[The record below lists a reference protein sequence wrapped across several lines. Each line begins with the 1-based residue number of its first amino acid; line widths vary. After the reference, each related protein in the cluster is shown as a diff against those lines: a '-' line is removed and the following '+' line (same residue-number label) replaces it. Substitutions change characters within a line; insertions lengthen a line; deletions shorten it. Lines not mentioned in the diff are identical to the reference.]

1 LLIPVSYAHA
11 ASADLAWD
19 PPMDGGSVVGYIVF
33 WSITSGSYD
42 DVDSVEVVGET
53 SATVTEL
60 DESKDHYFIV
70 RAYNSAGIGPAS
82 NEVVM
87 EANSDSFQDDVTS
100 DGTSDGTSNETSSNS
115 TIGGGGGGCFIA
127 TAAYGSIFEPQVVI
141 LREFRDCF
149 LLNNSIGKAFVK
161 LYYSYSPPI
170 AKIIADH
177 ECLRFAVRW
186 GLLPIIGFSWAFL
199 NLGLVSTLILIFIF
213 SSGLAIIGGF
223 RMKINRQG

>member
-1 LLIPVSYAHA
+1 LLIPVSCAHA
-11 ASADLAWD
+11 PSADLAWD
-19 PPMDGGSVVGYIVF
+19 PPMDGGSVVGYIVY

-42 DVDSVEVVGET
+42 DVDSMEVVGET

-60 DESKDHYFIV
+60 DEFMDQYFIV
-70 RAYNSAGIGPAS
+70 RAYNDAGIGPAS

-87 EANSDSFQDDVTS
+87 EANSDSFYDDATS
-100 DGTSDGTSNETSSNS
+100 NGTSNETSSNS

-170 AKIIADH
+170 AKIISDH
-177 ECLRFAVRW
+177 EYIRFAVRW

-213 SSGLAIIGGF
+213 SSGLAVIGGF